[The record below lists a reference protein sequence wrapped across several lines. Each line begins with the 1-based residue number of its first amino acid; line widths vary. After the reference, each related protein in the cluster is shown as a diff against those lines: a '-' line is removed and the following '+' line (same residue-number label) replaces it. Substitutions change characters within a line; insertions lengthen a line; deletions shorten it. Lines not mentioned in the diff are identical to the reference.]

1 MGRPAGLGASVTNQ
15 SSEDGGRGLKR
26 PGPSATGCGSRL
38 RNCPL
43 CRVRVVARRCPAAL
57 PRGLRGALRRP
68 IRSSR
73 SRYEHGVH
81 GGGVLLLPLRGLH
94 CGAAPW
100 AVHTR
105 RLLGPS
111 TTGPASRA
119 SAAAAAALRGPTL
132 IPIRETEQPGSGL
145 KRQGA
150 LPGHAGEIQPFSTV
164 SFVFTTPYIASF
176 RHAGQTC
183 VAGISPHVALGDAA
197 P

>member
-1 MGRPAGLGASVTNQ
+1 M
-15 SSEDGGRGLKR
+15 
-26 PGPSATGCGSRL
+26 
-38 RNCPL
+38 
-43 CRVRVVARRCPAAL
+43 
-57 PRGLRGALRRP
+57 
-68 IRSSR
+68 
-73 SRYEHGVH
+73 
-81 GGGVLLLPLRGLH
+81 LLPLRGLQ
-94 CGAAPW
+94 CGAALW
-100 AVHTR
+100 AKHTR

-111 TTGPASRA
+111 TIGPASWA